1 MASGVMT
8 LDGTVL
14 QAVARRERRR
24 GGGRDPEARAADAE
38 GPPRGAPAV
47 SALTLANQLTLLRL
61 ALVPAFVIL
70 VLYGRLGWALVVFIT
85 AGITDG
91 LDGLI
96 ARMTNQRTSLGAF
109 LDPMADKLLLV
120 SAFVVLTLPN
130 IGLAN
135 RIPLWLTVLVISRDV
150 IIVAT
155 VAIVSIALGPRTF
168 RPSIFGKVA
177 TATYIVTT
185 VARDVLQLPGAAVGS
200 GWTSAC
206 GRASA

>member
-1 MASGVMT
+1 M
-8 LDGTVL
+8 
-14 QAVARRERRR
+14 
-24 GGGRDPEARAADAE
+24 
-38 GPPRGAPAV
+38 
-47 SALTLANQLTLLRL
+47 SALTMANQLTLLRL

-70 VLYGRLGWALVVFIT
+70 VLYGRFGWALGVFIA

-96 ARMTNQRTSLGAF
+96 ARLRNQRTSLGAF

-150 IIVAT
+150 VIVAT
-155 VAIVSIALGPRTF
+155 VAIVSLALGPRTF
-168 RPSIFGKVA
+168 RPSIYGKVA
-177 TATYIVTT
+177 TATYILYTVVVMFFNYLGQPSVWVDLGQWASLGVT
-185 VARDVLQLPGAAVGS
+185 LMS
-200 GWTSAC
+200 GLHYVVHV
-206 GRASA
+206 RRLINEPPAST

>member
-1 MASGVMT
+1 M
-8 LDGTVL
+8 
-14 QAVARRERRR
+14 
-24 GGGRDPEARAADAE
+24 
-38 GPPRGAPAV
+38 

-70 VLYGRLGWALVVFIT
+70 VLYGRLGWALAAFIT

-130 IGLAN
+130 IGLIN
-135 RIPLWLTVLVISRDV
+135 LIPLWLTVLVISRDV
-150 IIVAT
+150 VIVAT
-155 VAIVSIALGPRTF
+155 VAIVSLALGPRTF
-168 RPSIFGKVA
+168 RPSILGKVA
-177 TATYIVTT
+177 TATYIGYTILVMFFNYLGRPSIWIDAGKWASLFVTL
-185 VARDVLQLPGAAVGS
+185 AS
-200 GWTSAC
+200 GFHYVVHV
-206 GRASA
+206 RRLINEPPASP